1 MADFVPAPD
10 VKHGW
15 LTLHWPSNDITTFL
29 SSKGCP
35 SSSIVETQH
44 ADDIR
49 AVFVSTLAA
58 AATENNNPSLFRLR
72 LATEQ
77 DLDAMYRLVNGLAVY
92 EKEADAVH
100 VTKDHYRCDG
110 FSTTHPLFY
119 CVLLDSGDSS
129 SSSSSYTCGMAFCY
143 VARNKDGLFLYLEDL
158 FIEEDYRGGGAGMM
172 VMKALAS
179 VAISL
184 GCSKMIWQALDWNT
198 PALNFYKK
206 LGAKVVEGLITARY
220 AGEDLKAFAVVD
232 SSG

>member
-15 LTLHWPSNDITTFL
+15 LTLHWPVNDITTFL
-29 SSKGCP
+29 SSQGCA
-35 SSSIVETQH
+35 SSIVATQH
-44 ADDIR
+44 DDIR
-49 AVFVSTLAA
+49 AAFVSTLAA
-58 AATENNNPSLFRLR
+58 AATENNPSFRLR

-110 FSTTHPLFY
+110 FSTKHPLFY
-119 CVLLDSGDSS
+119 CVLLDSGVLDGNNVVD
-129 SSSSSYTCGMAFCY
+129 SSSSYTCGMAFCY
-143 VARNKDGLFLYLEDL
+143 VARKKDGLFLYLEDL

-172 VMKALAS
+172 VMTALARVS
-179 VAISL
+179 MSL

-220 AGEDLKAFAVVD
+220 AGEDLKAFC
-232 SSG
+232 GCR